1 MTTARLLRWEL
12 FKLYR
17 RPASYVGF
25 VLCLVFC
32 VVVLIV
38 FAVQEYKGRGFRTL
52 RELGLDPGD
61 YLNGPFFAS
70 FILQIGFFTIMP
82 LVAATIAGS
91 QLAAESKDGTLRA
104 MLVRPPSR
112 TRVFAAKTLAT
123 MIWLQLMVWF
133 LLALG
138 LLLGHVSRGGGDLL
152 VFVWE
157 FRRDVFML
165 EPSDWWP
172 TLLLASVG
180 MTLSLALV
188 ASLALC
194 VSAFTDNPVVAHVS
208 TLGAFFMSSMMQR
221 LPDQILG
228 DDIKQVLPT
237 THMNFWH
244 EAFRLFHPLGSRV
257 SADRLVTDL
266 VWTFGL
272 TAIFLAVGLVAFRRR
287 DLTS

>member
-1 MTTARLLRWEL
+1 MAVLRLLRWEL

-32 VVVLIV
+32 VVVMIG
-38 FAVQEYKGRGFRTL
+38 FARQEYKGRRLGG
-52 RELGLDPGD
+52 LGLDPSD

-70 FILQIGFFTIMP
+70 FILQIGFFAILP
-82 LVAATIAGS
+82 LVAATVAGS

-112 TRVFAAKTLAT
+112 TAVYLAKVLASL
-123 MIWLQLMVWF
+123 IWLQLMVWF
-133 LLALG
+133 LLALA
-138 LLLGHVSRGGGDLL
+138 LLLGHIAYGGGDLL

-157 FRRDVFML
+157 FRKDGFWSV
-165 EPSDWWP
+165 EPARWVP
-172 TLLLASVG
+172 LFLVASVLV
-180 MTLSLALV
+180 TVSLALIT
-188 ASLALC
+188 SLALC
-194 VSAFTDNPVVAHVS
+194 VSAMTDNPVVAHVG
-208 TLGAFFMSSMMQR
+208 TLGAFFISSILQR

-228 DDIKQVLPT
+228 DEFKQLLPT

-244 EAFRLFHPLGSRV
+244 EAFRWFHPRGDLV
-257 SADRLVTDL
+257 DYDRLTDDL
-266 VWTFGL
+266 IWSLGL
-272 TAIFLAVGLVAFRRR
+272 TGLFLAAGLVIFRRR

>member
-1 MTTARLLRWEL
+1 MILPRLVRWEL

-32 VVVLIV
+32 VVVLIG
-38 FAVQEYKGRGFRTL
+38 FAVQDYKGRGI
-52 RELGLDPGD
+52 GGIHLDPSVF
-61 YLNGPFFAS
+61 LNGPFFAS
-70 FILQIGFFTIMP
+70 FILQIGFFAILP
-82 LVAATIAGS
+82 LVAATVAGS

-112 TRVFAAKTLAT
+112 TAVYVAKALAT

-133 LLALG
+133 LLALA
-138 LLLGHVSRGGGDLL
+138 LLLGHVAYGGGSMLM
-152 VFVWE
+152 FVWE
-157 FRRDVFML
+157 FRTDGFWSVP
-165 EPSDWWP
+165 PSTWWP
-172 TLLLASVG
+172 MLLVASVAI
-180 MTLSLALV
+180 TLALALI

-194 VSAFTDNPVVAHVS
+194 VSAMTDNPVVAHVG
-208 TLGAFFMSSMMQR
+208 TLGGFFISSILQR

-228 DDIKQVLPT
+228 DDFKQLLPT

-244 EAFRLFHPLGSRV
+244 EVFRWFRPGASRV
-257 SADRLVTDL
+257 DYDRLIRDVGWSL
-266 VWTFGL
+266 GL
-272 TAIFLAVGLVAFRRR
+272 TVLFLVVGLIVFRRR